1 MRVSCQEAPR
11 TRAGRDLQRMCCRR
25 IGIIRYGAITM
36 SNPRRTDPSSAQQ
49 LALGRRVRLLRS
61 QRGLSQE
68 RLSQV
73 CGLHRTHVGRI
84 ERGEVSAS
92 LDSLVKLA
100 VALDVEV
107 HTLLMEDDAGR

>member
-1 MRVSCQEAPR
+1 MLSTHRHHPIRCDDDVEPAPHR
-11 TRAGRDLQRMCCRR
+11 
-25 IGIIRYGAITM
+25 
-36 SNPRRTDPSSAQQ
+36 PVV
-49 LALGRRVRLLRS
+49 RRVRLLRS

-84 ERGEVSAS
+84 ERGEVGAS

-107 HTLLMEDDAGR
+107 HTLLM